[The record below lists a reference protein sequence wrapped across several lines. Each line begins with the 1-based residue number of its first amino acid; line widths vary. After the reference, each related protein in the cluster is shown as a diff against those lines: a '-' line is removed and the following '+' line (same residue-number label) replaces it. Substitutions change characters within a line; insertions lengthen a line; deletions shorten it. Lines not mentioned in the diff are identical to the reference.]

1 MLRDFWHNFV
11 TGPWRFDIMPHL
23 SDLKRSPLFWG
34 IVALL
39 LAGLL
44 IHHTVRKR

>member
-11 TGPWRFDIMPHL
+11 TSPWRLDIMPHL
-23 SDLKRSPLFWG
+23 SDLKRSPLFWA

-39 LAGLL
+39 LAFLL